1 MQKIFDWII
10 ECWWKKIV
18 EGFKSFQ
25 KHGLLKSFSDP
36 STLLDH
42 SVREELSISGV
53 KKKGKRRYILFF
65 LIKSQPLCKNY
76 TFSPFFL
83 QITISNIRRPRPTYL
98 WPRLKHFASAEAL
111 QKMGYECKI
120 LLDLTSGQ
128 EVILARR
135 TRPSKMEVS
144 PWSLGLSKYIVYF
157 HLKLPLDL
165 FNGSQ

>member
-1 MQKIFDWII
+1 M
-10 ECWWKKIV
+10 
-18 EGFKSFQ
+18 
-25 KHGLLKSFSDP
+25 
-36 STLLDH
+36 TL
-42 SVREELSISGV
+42 
-53 KKKGKRRYILFF
+53 F
-65 LIKSQPLCKNY
+65 LR
-76 TFSPFFL
+76 
-83 QITISNIRRPRPTYL
+83 ITIFNIRGPRPTYL
-98 WPRLKHFASAEAL
+98 WPRLKHFASAEAS

-165 FNGSQ
+165 INAMDLIKNFGDSDYQPQNFHL